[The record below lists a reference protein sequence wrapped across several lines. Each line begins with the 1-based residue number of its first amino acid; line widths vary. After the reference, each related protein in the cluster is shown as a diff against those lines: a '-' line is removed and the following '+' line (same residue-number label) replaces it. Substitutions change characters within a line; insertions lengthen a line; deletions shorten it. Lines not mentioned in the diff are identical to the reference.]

1 MKIAWRYEGMKEFDS
16 NLKRPISA
24 LSTGQLEKTL
34 GHTFDLGR
42 KLDGIP
48 KQLIESARALQL
60 NLSETSIDSLN
71 CDYKRTWEF
80 VKESIQT
87 NQRSGLGRIVIGS
100 LGAPGLW
107 KCACPFKSCG
117 PAWLALKLSHHI
129 QEIEASQPCIVLLT
143 IPTAYLTDRL
153 VIDQSGSG
161 STILPAWIPAIEN
174 VSDAVIELKPLLG
187 ITVKSQHSAQA
198 KSLLTREYD
207 GFLII
212 RKSLRRPNSL
222 KPLLPETANLAF
234 KIKRRRFGIEKFH
247 LPPSID
253 DSTASEPTSLCSSK
267 TTATLS
273 TKTAHSLD
281 F

>member
-1 MKIAWRYEGMKEFDS
+1 M
-16 NLKRPISA
+16 KRPISA
-24 LSTGQLEKTL
+24 LSSSQSEKTL

-48 KQLIESARALQL
+48 KQLTESSRALQL
-60 NLSETSIDSLN
+60 DLSAGGSEGGTV

-80 VKESIQT
+80 VREAIQT
-87 NQRSGLGRIVIGS
+87 NQRAGLGRIVIGS

-107 KCACPFKSCG
+107 NCSCTSACG
-117 PAWLALKLSHHI
+117 PAWLTLKISHLI
-129 QEIEASQPCIVLLT
+129 QQIEASQPCIVLVT
-143 IPTAYLTDRL
+143 IPTAYLTENL
-153 VIDQSGSG
+153 VINPTG
-161 STILPAWIPAIEN
+161 STILPSWIKAVEN

-187 ITVKSQHSAQA
+187 ITVKSQHTLQI

-207 GFLII
+207 GFLVI
-212 RKSLRRPNSL
+212 RKSLRRPNSF
-222 KPLLPETANLAF
+222 KPILPETANLAF

-253 DSTASEPTSLCSSK
+253 DSGASEPTSLCASK
-267 TTATLS
+267 QPGIS
-273 TKTAHSLD
+273 TKTKTSHSLD